1 MEDILEQRFD
11 WAVFAAFA
19 NSPGNLNTCILIPSS
34 LWILSWKQ
42 LEEPAA
48 PASRRSR
55 KNG

>member
-48 PASRRSR
+48 QASRRSR